1 MQGEQL
7 LQDPDFAQT
16 LAKSPF
22 KAKDLPGLSSAV
34 SDTFQKMTPEQRAS
48 LKEAVDQLEKLPEQQ
63 LTAFIRLMEYVEK
76 NPDQYPK
83 LVEQLESSG
92 AFDKGELPST
102 YNPSMISVVKTLV
115 GQALMK
121 VQGGQSEQG
130 YAKGGIASLKGAA
143 EEVKA
148 AGRNGDTMLAHI
160 NPFEATML
168 KRMGGSGTTNPETG
182 LPEFGFFSSTF
193 GKILKIGASIVATA
207 VLTPFVGPIAAGA
220 IVGGVSGLLSGQKPA
235 DALKSALI
243 GGAISGVGAGLSGSG
258 SFTENAFA
266 GGSLFG
272 SAPAASP
279 LLDAMKG
286 TSIGNTLF
294 GNIPT
299 AGSEAAAASAAGAA
313 ADPAAIKGG
322 AEAAVPGNLA
332 AQGKDAVASL
342 TPTVAPVAS
351 STFGKVA
358 DFAKEYKWPLL
369 LGGGAALIAASQAEK
384 KNDVVKPSLLD
395 NVNANDPSAGIVPR
409 LNPANFQTQAPKT
422 APSVFPGGQYIESP
436 IFPKGGYVP
445 PTQVGQQQPFSGYD
459 YTKIRFPTYG
469 QQGIMA
475 AVGGAIDGPGT
486 GTSDSIPARLSD
498 GEFVMTA
505 KAVRGAGGGDRAKG
519 AKKMYGIMHKF
530 ERMA

>member
-34 SDTFQKMTPEQRAS
+34 SDTFQKMTPEQKTS
-48 LKEAVDQLEKLPEQQ
+48 LKEAIDQLERLPEQQ
-63 LTAFIRLMEYVEK
+63 LTAFIRLMDYVEK
-76 NPDQYPK
+76 NPDQYPQ
-83 LVEQLESSG
+83 LVKQLETSG
-92 AFDKGELPST
+92 AFDKGELPPN
-102 YNPSMISVVKTLV
+102 YNPSLIAVVKTLV
-115 GQALMK
+115 GQALTK
-121 VQGGQSEQG
+121 IKGSQPAPG
-130 YAKGGIASLKGAA
+130 YAKGGLASLKGAA
-143 EEVKA
+143 ESVKA

-160 NPFEATML
+160 NPFEAAML

-182 LPEFGFFSSTF
+182 LPEFGWFSSTF
-193 GKILKIGASIVATA
+193 GQILKVGATIVATA

-272 SAPAASP
+272 TGPAASP

-286 TSIGNTLF
+286 TSVGNSLF
-294 GNIPT
+294 GDIPT
-299 AGSEAAAASAAGAA
+299 AGMPGTPELGASANAGNALSPQSTIS
-313 ADPAAIKGG
+313 ADNIPMPPIK
-322 AEAAVPGNLA
+322 PT
-332 AQGKDAVASL
+332 DL
-342 TPTVAPVAS
+342 TAPTIAAPVAS
-351 STFGKVA
+351 TAGGIA

-369 LGGGAALIAASQAEK
+369 IGGGAALIAASNAEQK
-384 KNDVVKPSLLD
+384 KDVPKPSLLN
-395 NVNANDPSAGIVPR
+395 NVNAEDPNANIIPR
-409 LNPANFQTQAPKT
+409 LNPDDFRPQAPKQT
-422 APSVFPGGQYIESP
+422 ASIFPGGQYIESP
-436 IFPKGGYVP
+436 IFPKGGYVSP
-445 PTQVGQQQPFSGYD
+445 DQGGQQQPSFYD

-469 QQGIMA
+469 QQGIPMA
-475 AVGGAIDGPGT
+475 AAAGGAINGAGT

-505 KAVRGAGGGDRAKG
+505 AAVRGAGGGDRAKG